1 LVIFYR
7 NILIIVI
14 CCFKILI
21 FGQEIRNV
29 AIYNENVLLKE
40 YLSKDKTPTQ
50 IKNEI
55 LISHL
60 KDGYFTAFIDS
71 TRVFNSNMDVFLS
84 KGEIIY
90 SNEIS
95 ITYPKDIDLKL
106 RQNFETKNKYFNPI
120 SFKTKINNWVNLM
133 NNNGFPFAE
142 INFENTAIDQN
153 NFQIKCLL
161 KSGPLVKID
170 TLITPELSKKEW
182 NLISKASNLK
192 IGNPFN
198 LSQINDISKNL
209 KNTGYV
215 KELKAAAYEFINDL
229 AHIYIYAEPVSKNSL
244 NGLIGVQPDNE
255 GNIQF
260 TGNVALNLL
269 NSLKFGET
277 VNINWRRMFNASQ
290 NLITEINLPYI
301 LNSEFG
307 LIGGFDMIKKDTSF
321 FNLKGGFELNY
332 KVKNNF
338 SAGILLTLNN
348 STNLLG
354 IEYSSTS
361 TNSFGFTFKFKQ
373 LDRIN
378 NPTKGLSVVS
388 DLSYGWKESF
398 NTDSINN
405 NIYRTPN
412 FSANLKLV
420 SYTRLKKKATIK
432 LGVTAATI
440 QNEILFENEFARIG
454 GYKTIRG
461 FDEETI
467 YTSSF
472 LLSNIELRYLFDE
485 NSNIFLFS
493 DFALT
498 ESKTALLAK
507 EQLYNSIGFG
517 SNIAMN
523 NGVLTIIY
531 GLGRKMEDKFL
542 LRTGKIHLGFTSF
555 F

>member
-7 NILIIVI
+7 KILIFVF
-14 CCFKILI
+14 CCFNILI
-21 FGQEIRNV
+21 FGQEIKNV
-29 AIYNENVLLKE
+29 AVYNENVLLKQ

-55 LISHL
+55 LISYL

-71 TRVFNSNMDVFLS
+71 TRVFNSKMEVFLS
-84 KGEIIY
+84 KGKIIY

-106 RQNFETKNKYFNPI
+106 RQYFETKNKYFNPI
-120 SFKTKINNWVNLM
+120 SFKTKINNWVSLM

-153 NFQIKCLL
+153 NFQIKCQL

-182 NLISKASNLK
+182 NLIYKASNLK
-192 IGNPFN
+192 IGNRFN
-198 LSQINDISKNL
+198 LNQINDVSKNL

-215 KELKAAAYEFINDL
+215 KELKPAAYEFINDL

-255 GNIQF
+255 GNVQF

-307 LIGGFDMIKKDTSF
+307 LIGGVDMIKKDTSF

-348 STNLLG
+348 STNLSG

-361 TNSFGFTFKFKQ
+361 TNSFGFTFKFNQ

-378 NPTKGLSVVS
+378 NPSKGLSVIS

-405 NIYRTPN
+405 NSYRTPN

-498 ESKTALLAK
+498 ESKTALLA
-507 EQLYNSIGFG
+507 EDQLYNSIGFG

>member
-1 LVIFYR
+1 
-7 NILIIVI
+7 
-14 CCFKILI
+14 
-21 FGQEIRNV
+21 
-29 AIYNENVLLKE
+29 
-40 YLSKDKTPTQ
+40 
-50 IKNEI
+50 
-55 LISHL
+55 
-60 KDGYFTAFIDS
+60 
-71 TRVFNSNMDVFLS
+71 
-84 KGEIIY
+84 
-90 SNEIS
+90 
-95 ITYPKDIDLKL
+95 
-106 RQNFETKNKYFNPI
+106 
-120 SFKTKINNWVNLM
+120 
-133 NNNGFPFAE
+133 
-142 INFENTAIDQN
+142 
-153 NFQIKCLL
+153 
-161 KSGPLVKID
+161 
-170 TLITPELSKKEW
+170 
-182 NLISKASNLK
+182 
-192 IGNPFN
+192 
-198 LSQINDISKNL
+198 
-209 KNTGYV
+209 
-215 KELKAAAYEFINDL
+215 
-229 AHIYIYAEPVSKNSL
+229 
-244 NGLIGVQPDNE
+244 
-255 GNIQF
+255 
-260 TGNVALNLL
+260 
-269 NSLKFGET
+269 
-277 VNINWRRMFNASQ
+277 MFNASQ

-307 LIGGFDMIKKDTSF
+307 LIGGVDMIKKDTSF

-338 SAGILLTLNN
+338 LAGILLTLNN
-348 STNLLG
+348 STNLSG

-361 TNSFGFTFKFKQ
+361 TNSFGFTFKFNQ

-378 NPTKGLSVVS
+378 NPSKGLSVIS

-405 NIYRTPN
+405 NSYRTPN

-498 ESKTALLAK
+498 ESKTALLAE

>member
-1 LVIFYR
+1 
-7 NILIIVI
+7 
-14 CCFKILI
+14 
-21 FGQEIRNV
+21 
-29 AIYNENVLLKE
+29 
-40 YLSKDKTPTQ
+40 
-50 IKNEI
+50 
-55 LISHL
+55 
-60 KDGYFTAFIDS
+60 
-71 TRVFNSNMDVFLS
+71 
-84 KGEIIY
+84 
-90 SNEIS
+90 
-95 ITYPKDIDLKL
+95 
-106 RQNFETKNKYFNPI
+106 
-120 SFKTKINNWVNLM
+120 
-133 NNNGFPFAE
+133 
-142 INFENTAIDQN
+142 
-153 NFQIKCLL
+153 
-161 KSGPLVKID
+161 
-170 TLITPELSKKEW
+170 
-182 NLISKASNLK
+182 
-192 IGNPFN
+192 

-361 TNSFGFTFKFKQ
+361 TNSFGFTFKFNQ

-498 ESKTALLAK
+498 ESKTALLTK

>member
-361 TNSFGFTFKFKQ
+361 TNSFGFTFKFNQ

-493 DFALT
+493 DYALT
-498 ESKTALLAK
+498 ESKTALLTE

-542 LRTGKIHLGFTSF
+542 IRTGKIHLGFTSF

>member
-361 TNSFGFTFKFKQ
+361 TNSFGFTFKFNQ

-498 ESKTALLAK
+498 ESKTALLTK

>member
-1 LVIFYR
+1 MVIFYR

-192 IGNPFN
+192 IGNRFN

-215 KELKAAAYEFINDL
+215 KELKPAAYEFINDL

-361 TNSFGFTFKFKQ
+361 TNSFGFTFKFNQ

>member
-1 LVIFYR
+1 M
-7 NILIIVI
+7 
-14 CCFKILI
+14 
-21 FGQEIRNV
+21 FGQEIKNV

-40 YLSKDKTPTQ
+40 FLSKDKTPTQ

-55 LISHL
+55 LISYL
-60 KDGYFTAFIDS
+60 KDGYFTAIIDS
-71 TRVFNSNMDVFLS
+71 TRVFNSKMEVFLS

-95 ITYPKDIDLKL
+95 VTYPKDIDLKL

-153 NFQIKCLL
+153 NLQIKCRL

-170 TLITPELSKKEW
+170 SLITPVLSKKEW

-192 IGNPFN
+192 IGNRFN
-198 LSQINDISKNL
+198 LRQINDISKNL
-209 KNTGYV
+209 KNTGYI
-215 KELKAAAYEFINDL
+215 KELKPAAYEFINDL
-229 AHIYIYAEPVSKNSL
+229 AYIYIYAEPVSKNSL

-307 LIGGFDMIKKDTSF
+307 LIGGVDMIKKDTSF
-321 FNLKGGFELNY
+321 FNLKGEFELNY

-361 TNSFGFTFKFKQ
+361 TNSFGFTFKFSQ

-378 NPTKGLSVVS
+378 NPTKGLSVDS

-412 FSANLKLV
+412 FNANLKLV

-432 LGVTAATI
+432 LGVTGATT

-498 ESKTALLAK
+498 ESKTALLAEK
-507 EQLYNSIGFG
+507 QLYNSIGFG

-531 GLGRKMEDKFL
+531 GLGRKIEDKFL